1 PLGGWSLNVS
11 WPSPRRR
18 SLNWH
23 PINECASFKRMCRCA
38 RPGVCGNESTETSG
52 NCAVGQKM
60 VAGAGFEP
68 AIPPSGNM
76 SLTSAADRLRRK
88 TPCRLSLSL
97 DEFRVGAHL
106 PNSKGRGSKQRPR
119 PAGTSPLR
127 HRRIVL
133 FEPNKDALGQAD
145 VEAPLGIAQHI
156 NQIGRASCRERAENG
171 CGGWI

>member
-1 PLGGWSLNVS
+1 MPLGGWSLNVS

-23 PINECASFKRMCRCA
+23 PINESRPLNECRC
-38 RPGVCGNESTETSG
+38 T
-52 NCAVGQKM
+52 
-60 VAGAGFEP
+60 
-68 AIPPSGNM
+68 
-76 SLTSAADRLRRK
+76 RLR
-88 TPCRLSLSL
+88 S
-97 DEFRVGAHL
+97 
-106 PNSKGRGSKQRPR
+106 
-119 PAGTSPLR
+119 AGMSPPR

-156 NQIGRASCRERAENG
+156 NLILIRCIHGRAENG